1 MIGKTKKTKQQ
12 KNNKKTHLAT
22 RLGEHKHANSTV
34 YDHLNDCQVSK
45 DRFSV
50 DLFKILDSGRNDV
63 ETTIKEALYIKSH
76 KPMLNRQL
84 YTQGS
89 SFVLNIF

>member
-1 MIGKTKKTKQQ
+1 MMQISFTLV
-12 KNNKKTHLAT
+12 NKKTFGNEG
-22 RLGEHKHANSTV
+22 REHKHANSAV
-34 YDHLNDCQVSK
+34 YDHLNGSQVCK

-50 DLFKILDSGRNDV
+50 DLFKILESGRNDV

-76 KPMLNRQL
+76 KPMLSREL

-89 SFVLNIF
+89 SFILNIF